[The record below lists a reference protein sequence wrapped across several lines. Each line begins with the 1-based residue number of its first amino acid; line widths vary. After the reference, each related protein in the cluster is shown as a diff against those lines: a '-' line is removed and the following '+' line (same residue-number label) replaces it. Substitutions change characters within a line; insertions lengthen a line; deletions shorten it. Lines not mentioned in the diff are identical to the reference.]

1 MNKKPGEA
9 GTLHLRQDISVG
21 SIEVIER
28 ETSVAC
34 NEWEMSAEALWM
46 TLERMEFESL
56 GDVSFCTEL
65 AFWAAS
71 VWVLSS

>member
-34 NEWEMSAEALWM
+34 NEWEMSAEALIVDD
-46 TLERMEFESL
+46 F
-56 GDVSFCTEL
+56 GKNGV
-65 AFWAAS
+65 
-71 VWVLSS
+71 